1 MKKSDAAYLAGL
13 FDGEGCITYK
23 QKMKQ
28 RRPVEKAYPTWEI
41 RMEINMTHQSVIRLI
56 HEMTGVG
63 TVAKKP
69 PGKGQ
74 LGKKMQWRWR
84 CGYRDAYYVCRNIAP
99 HSHVKLD
106 KVQKIIDHY
115 ADKKVVNGK
124 VVSIK
129 EYRKVMNL
137 E

>member
-13 FDGEGCITYK
+13 FEGEGCITYK

-28 RRPVEKAYPTWEI
+28 RRPVEKAYPTWDI

-115 ADKKVVNGK
+115 ADKKTMNGK

>member
-28 RRPVEKAYPTWEI
+28 RRPVEKAYPTWDI

-63 TVAKKP
+63 TVTKNP

-84 CGYRDAYYVCRNIAP
+84 CGYRDAYKVCCHMAP
-99 HSHVKLD
+99 YSHVKLD

-115 ADKKVVNGK
+115 SDKKMMNGK

>member
-13 FDGEGCITYK
+13 FDGEGCVTYR
-23 QKMKQ
+23 QVMKK
-28 RRPVEKAYPTWEI
+28 RYDNPAYKTWDI
-41 RMEINMTHQSVIRLI
+41 RLEVNMTHQSVIRLI

-63 TVAKKP
+63 TVSKKP

-74 LGKKMQWRWR
+74 LGRKMQWRWR

-106 KVQKIIDHY
+106 KIQKIIDHY
-115 ADKKVVNGK
+115 ADKKIMNGK
-124 VVSIK
+124 VIDLKYYKLWMSA
-129 EYRKVMNL
+129 E
-137 E
+137 

>member
-28 RRPVEKAYPTWEI
+28 RRPVEKAYPTWDI

-115 ADKKVVNGK
+115 SDKKMMNGK

>member
-1 MKKSDAAYLAGL
+1 MKKSNAAYLAGL

-28 RRPVEKAYPTWEI
+28 RRPVEKAYPTWDI

-63 TVAKKP
+63 TVSKKP

-74 LGKKMQWRWR
+74 LGRKMQWRWR

-115 ADKKVVNGK
+115 SDKKMMNGK

>member
-23 QKMKQ
+23 QKMRQ
-28 RRPVEKAYPTWEI
+28 RRPAEKYYPTWEI

-63 TVAKKP
+63 TVSKKP

-74 LGKKMQWRWR
+74 LGRKMQWRWR

-99 HSHVKLD
+99 YSHVKLD

-115 ADKKVVNGK
+115 ADKKMMNGK

>member
-84 CGYRDAYYVCRNIAP
+84 CGFRDAYYVCCNIVS
-99 HSHVKLD
+99 HSHVKRD
-106 KVQKIIDHY
+106 KIQKIIDHY
-115 ADKKVVNGK
+115 ANEKTMNGK
-124 VVSIK
+124 VVSMKKYK
-129 EYRKVMNL
+129 EAMNL

>member
-1 MKKSDAAYLAGL
+1 MKKSNAAYLAGL

-23 QKMKQ
+23 QKMRQ
-28 RRPVEKAYPTWEI
+28 RRPVEKAYPTWDI

-63 TVAKKP
+63 TVSKKP

-74 LGKKMQWRWR
+74 LGRKMQWRWR
-84 CGYRDAYYVCRNIAP
+84 CGFRDAYYVCCSIAP
-99 HSHVKLD
+99 YSHVKLD

-115 ADKKVVNGK
+115 TDKKMMNGK
-124 VVSIK
+124 VIDLKHYKLWMSA
-129 EYRKVMNL
+129 E
-137 E
+137 

>member
-28 RRPVEKAYPTWEI
+28 RRPVEKAYPTWDI

-63 TVAKKP
+63 SVTKKP

-115 ADKKVVNGK
+115 ADKKTMNGK

>member
-1 MKKSDAAYLAGL
+1 
-13 FDGEGCITYK
+13 
-23 QKMKQ
+23 
-28 RRPVEKAYPTWEI
+28 
-41 RMEINMTHQSVIRLI
+41 MTHQSVIRLI

-63 TVAKKP
+63 TVTKKP

-84 CGYRDAYYVCRNIAP
+84 CGYRDAYKVCCHIAP

-115 ADKKVVNGK
+115 ANKKTMNGK
-124 VVSIK
+124 VV
-129 EYRKVMNL
+129 NL
-137 E
+137 QHYKLWMSAE

>member
-41 RMEINMTHQSVIRLI
+41 RMEINMTPQSVIRLI

-115 ADKKVVNGK
+115 ADKKTMNGK

>member
-1 MKKSDAAYLAGL
+1 MKKSNAAYLAGL

-28 RRPVEKAYPTWEI
+28 RRPIEKAYPTWDI

-63 TVAKKP
+63 TVSKKP

-74 LGKKMQWRWR
+74 LGRKMQWRWR
-84 CGYRDAYYVCRNIAP
+84 CGFRDAYYVCCNIAP
-99 HSHVKLD
+99 YSHVKLD
-106 KVQKIIDHY
+106 KIQKIIDHY
-115 ADKKVVNGK
+115 TDKKMMNGK

>member
-1 MKKSDAAYLAGL
+1 MKESDAAYLAGL

-28 RRPVEKAYPTWEI
+28 RRPVEKAYPTWDI

-63 TVAKKP
+63 TVTKKP

-115 ADKKVVNGK
+115 ADKKTMNGK

>member
-1 MKKSDAAYLAGL
+1 MKKTDAAYVAGL

-28 RRPVEKAYPTWEI
+28 RSPVEKAYPTWDI

-115 ADKKVVNGK
+115 ADKKMMNGK

>member
-63 TVAKKP
+63 TVTKKP

-115 ADKKVVNGK
+115 NNKKTMNGK

>member
-28 RRPVEKAYPTWEI
+28 RRPVEKAYPTWDI

-63 TVAKKP
+63 TVTKKP

-115 ADKKVVNGK
+115 ADKKMMNGK

>member
-23 QKMKQ
+23 QKMRQ
-28 RRPVEKAYPTWEI
+28 RRPVEKYYPTWEI

-115 ADKKVVNGK
+115 SDKKMMNGK

>member
-28 RRPVEKAYPTWEI
+28 RRPVEKAYRTWEI

-115 ADKKVVNGK
+115 ADKKTMNGK

>member
-23 QKMKQ
+23 QKMRQ
-28 RRPVEKAYPTWEI
+28 RRPAEKYYPTWEI

-63 TVAKKP
+63 TVAKKT

-115 ADKKVVNGK
+115 ADKKTMNGK

>member
-23 QKMKQ
+23 QKMRQ

-115 ADKKVVNGK
+115 SDKKMMNGK

-129 EYRKVMNL
+129 EYREVMNL

>member
-23 QKMKQ
+23 QKMRQ
-28 RRPVEKAYPTWEI
+28 RRPIEKAYPTWEI

-84 CGYRDAYYVCRNIAP
+84 CGYRAAYYVCRNIAP

-115 ADKKVVNGK
+115 TDKKMMNGK
-124 VVSIK
+124 VIDLKHYKLWMSA
-129 EYRKVMNL
+129 E
-137 E
+137 

>member
-23 QKMKQ
+23 QKMRQ
-28 RRPVEKAYPTWEI
+28 RRPAEKYYPTWEI

-63 TVAKKP
+63 TVTKKP

-115 ADKKVVNGK
+115 ADKKTMNGK

>member
-28 RRPVEKAYPTWEI
+28 RRPVEKAYPTWDI
-41 RMEINMTHQSVIRLI
+41 RMEINMTHQSVIRLV

-63 TVAKKP
+63 SVGKKP

-115 ADKKVVNGK
+115 SDKKMMNGK

>member
-1 MKKSDAAYLAGL
+1 MKKLDASYLGGL

-23 QKMKQ
+23 QVMKK
-28 RRPVEKAYPTWEI
+28 RYNNPAYNTWDI

-84 CGYRDAYYVCRNIAP
+84 CGFRDAYYVCCNIVS
-99 HSHVKLD
+99 HSHVKRD
-106 KVQKIIDHY
+106 KIQKIIDHY
-115 ADKKVVNGK
+115 ANEKTMNGK
-124 VVSIK
+124 VVSMKKYK
-129 EYRKVMNL
+129 EAMNL

>member
-23 QKMKQ
+23 QKMRQ
-28 RRPVEKAYPTWEI
+28 RRPVEKYYPTWEI
-41 RMEINMTHQSVIRLI
+41 RMEINMTHQSVISER

-63 TVAKKP
+63 SVTKKP

-115 ADKKVVNGK
+115 ADKKTMNGK

>member
-1 MKKSDAAYLAGL
+1 MKKLDASYLSGL

-23 QKMKQ
+23 QVMKK
-28 RRPVEKAYPTWEI
+28 RYNNPAYNTWDI

-84 CGYRDAYYVCRNIAP
+84 CGFRDAYYVCCNIVS
-99 HSHVKLD
+99 HSHVKRD
-106 KVQKIIDHY
+106 KIQKIIDHY
-115 ADKKVVNGK
+115 AHEKTMNGM
-124 VVSIK
+124 VVSMKKYK
-129 EYRKVMNL
+129 EAMNL

>member
-23 QKMKQ
+23 KVMKK
-28 RRPVEKAYPTWEI
+28 RYNNPAYNTWDI

-84 CGYRDAYYVCRNIAP
+84 CGFRDAYYVCCNIAP
-99 HSHVKLD
+99 YSHVKLD
-106 KVQKIIDHY
+106 KIQKIIDHY
-115 ADKKVVNGK
+115 ANEKTMNGK
-124 VVSIK
+124 VVSMKKYK
-129 EYRKVMNL
+129 EAMNL

>member
-1 MKKSDAAYLAGL
+1 MAYIAGL
-13 FDGEGCITYK
+13 VDGEGCITYK
-23 QKMKQ
+23 KVMKK
-28 RRPVEKAYPTWEI
+28 RYNNPAYNTWDI

-84 CGYRDAYYVCRNIAP
+84 CGFRDAYYVCCNIVS
-99 HSHVKLD
+99 HSHVKRD
-106 KVQKIIDHY
+106 KIQKIIDHY
-115 ADKKVVNGK
+115 ANEKTMNGK
-124 VVSIK
+124 VVSMKKYK
-129 EYRKVMNL
+129 EAMNL

>member
-41 RMEINMTHQSVIRLI
+41 RMEINMTHQSVIKLI

-115 ADKKVVNGK
+115 ADKKMMNGK

>member
-23 QKMKQ
+23 QKMRQ
-28 RRPVEKAYPTWEI
+28 RRPAEKYYPTWEI

-115 ADKKVVNGK
+115 ADKKTMNGK